1 MSSLRNIANIAAA
14 ELEQTAADIRQYEQ
28 VLALDP
34 IDAASQE
41 WLAGELAVMRRR
53 LETIVRAIHEERRM
67 AR

>member
-1 MSSLRNIANIAAA
+1 MSLLNVVNITAD
-14 ELEQTAADIRQYEQ
+14 ELEKTAADIREYEQ

-34 IDAASQE
+34 IDAESQE

-53 LETIVRAIHEERRM
+53 LETLVRAIHEERRM

>member
-1 MSSLRNIANIAAA
+1 MSLLNVVNITAD
-14 ELEQTAADIRQYEQ
+14 ELEKTAADIRQYEQ

-34 IDAASQE
+34 IDTESQE
-41 WLAGELAVMRRR
+41 WLAVELAVMRRR

>member
-1 MSSLRNIANIAAA
+1 MSGLLNIANIAAA
-14 ELEQTAADIRQYEQ
+14 ELEQTAADVREYEQ

-34 IDAASQE
+34 IDAESQE

-53 LETIVRAIHEERRM
+53 LETLVRAIHEERRM

>member
-14 ELEQTAADIRQYEQ
+14 ELEQTAADVREYEQ

>member
-14 ELEQTAADIRQYEQ
+14 ELEQTAADIREYEQ

-34 IDAASQE
+34 IDTESQE
-41 WLAGELAVMRRR
+41 WLAVELAVMRRR